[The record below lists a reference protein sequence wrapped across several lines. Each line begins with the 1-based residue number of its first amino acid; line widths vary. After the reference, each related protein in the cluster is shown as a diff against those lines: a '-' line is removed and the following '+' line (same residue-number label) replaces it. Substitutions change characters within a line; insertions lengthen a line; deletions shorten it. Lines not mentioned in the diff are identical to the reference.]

1 MNIIFLL
8 DEDIIKDG
16 ICLSGKY
23 NVQFDR
29 AQKVISIEK
38 NTEYVEDFWG
48 ENISECL
55 ALVGENGAGKTAIIH
70 RLMDDFID
78 AKADPSAKDP
88 RRNYIMIFVDH
99 HRDRVW
105 FYRHGEEYKNI
116 KLVLCPEIE
125 KSENLQ
131 VFDKIQV
138 AYFHNALDKNDYF
151 REAGT
156 EYNFS
161 VGNSM
166 RKVCGEAYEMKYMDL
181 NENMIKT
188 YYDTDAFRI
197 VQFLY
202 DYVVKDESDEKIDFR
217 FPQCITIQSVDEN
230 YIERRLEKE
239 LEKVEGYEKF
249 QNGLK
254 AFKQKY
260 KQKYKPNWISY
271 VCYNLFI
278 CSCLRIFAPGTVQ
291 RKEKS
296 KSRLDLLFKAC
307 EFLSDEKNI
316 PENLFDCM
324 KLFIEKLRSMGAAYD
339 AYLNSLEAFVE
350 WLQTKEETICKYRNN
365 EISVPITD
373 QEFLAELKEYYENLN
388 FEFPFLNFSFGISTG
403 EYYLLLIFTNLYSMT
418 NKAGK
423 NVFNYST
430 IEKRGADSLLLFFD
444 EADLAM
450 HPRWQQMYMKWLTDF
465 CKLIFKNYDVKIIVA
480 THSPILLSDF
490 PGNSVVYLTNKNEEG
505 IKAKIYENKKTFGRN
520 IHTLFLDSFFLGEQ
534 GTMGKFAETQI
545 NGLAHKLLEQKAGR
559 NDTENIKKCIDY
571 IGDELIKEKLLL
583 ALERQ
588 GELTEKI
595 DKEKKSALK
604 ETLDRL
610 KSQKQ
615 QMEQTI
621 HYIED
626 LLND

>member
-1 MNIIFLL
+1 MNIIFFL
-8 DEDIIKDG
+8 DENIIEDG

-181 NENMIKT
+181 NENIIKT

-202 DYVVKDESDEKIDFR
+202 DYVVNDKIDIDFR
-217 FPQCITIQSVDEN
+217 FPQYINIQSADE
-230 YIERRLEKE
+230 YLIERRLEKALEKE
-239 LEKVEGYEKF
+239 LEKVDECKKF

-254 AFKQKY
+254 IFEQKY
-260 KQKYKPNWISY
+260 EKNWISH
-271 VCYNLFI
+271 VCYSLFMCSYIKI
-278 CSCLRIFAPGTVQ
+278 CVPGTVEEK
-291 RKEKS
+291 RKS
-296 KSRLDLLFKAC
+296 QPDLFFKAC

-316 PENLFDCM
+316 PENIFDCM
-324 KLFIEKLRSMGAAYD
+324 KLLIEKLRSMGEAYD

-350 WLQTKEETICKYRNN
+350 WLRINEETICKYKYRNN

-373 QEFLAELKEYYENLN
+373 QEFLIEFKRHYEKLN

-403 EYYLLLIFTNLYSMT
+403 EYYLLLIFMNLYSMT

-505 IKAKIYENKKTFGRN
+505 IKAQIYENKKTFGRN

-626 LLND
+626 LLDD